1 MSLIFT
7 RNAIQDFR
15 EIFPDLAK
23 DAAKILAETAEGA
36 VLIRTKR
43 SGSQVYRARKTK
55 HYLLVKDG
63 KVLAV
68 GQPSAAHAMPAN
80 RPGLSHQESL
90 YWWNPEPGDI
100 ETDRPPSED
109 KSYRITEAHPLV
121 ARLYHICRA
130 AGVSQSWVA
139 ERLGISRGT
148 WQGLRTGRGH
158 PPHADL
164 CKKIE
169 DLLTKPPSTWG
180 YTTHGGPRE
189 GAGRPTGTG
198 DEGASIN
205 YTFRVSE
212 SMRAEI
218 IARGGGAWLR
228 EIITR
233 ELDSLGS
240 RVTPATMDELFEEIG
255 DNLGGVQRKRNP
267 GP

>member
-1 MSLIFT
+1 MIFT
-7 RNAIQDFR
+7 RNAVQDFR

-36 VLIRTKR
+36 VLIRTKK
-43 SGSQVYRARKTK
+43 SGSQVYRARKHR
-55 HYLLVKDG
+55 HYLLVRDG
-63 KVLAV
+63 RCLAV
-68 GQPSAAHAMPAN
+68 GQPSAAHPMPAN

-121 ARLYHICRA
+121 VRLYNLCQSGR
-130 AGVSQSWVA
+130 VSQRWVA

-148 WQGLRTGRGH
+148 WQGLRTGRAH
-158 PPHADL
+158 PPRPETCA
-164 CKKIE
+164 KIE
-169 DLLTKPPSTWG
+169 ALLAQLEGGKVSAPS
-180 YTTHGGPRE
+180 HGGQRE

-198 DEGASIN
+198 DDGASIN

-228 EIITR
+228 EVVAR
-233 ELDSLGS
+233 ELTAD
-240 RVTPATMDELFEEIG
+240 
-255 DNLGGVQRKRNP
+255 
-267 GP
+267 